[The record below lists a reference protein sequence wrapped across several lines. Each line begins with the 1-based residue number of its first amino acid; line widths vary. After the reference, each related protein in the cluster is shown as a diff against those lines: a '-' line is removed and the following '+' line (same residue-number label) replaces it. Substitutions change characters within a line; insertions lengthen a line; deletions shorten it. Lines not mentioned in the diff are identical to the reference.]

1 MNRYIAL
8 QNIVELG
15 SFSKAAEKMEYSQS
29 ALSQMISSL
38 ETELGLKLL
47 HRNRTG
53 AKLTYEGKE
62 LFPYVEQL
70 IYQYEALQEKNNE
83 IKGLETGIIR
93 MGTISSV
100 SVHWLP
106 SILKEFQEQYP
117 GIQFVLHQGDYTS
130 IQEWIKTGAIDF
142 GFVTADAVTGI
153 ETIELKKGSMMAI
166 LPSGHPL
173 GHYETIP
180 LKEIDQEPFILLEEG
195 HYSEP
200 LEVFKQENIHPDI
213 KYTLHDDYS
222 IMTMV
227 EAGLGISILAELVLH
242 RNNYNLEI
250 RPTDPPIY
258 RSIAVGYKDK
268 ASLSMASRR
277 FLKLLKER
285 ISELP

>member
-15 SFSKAAEKMEYSQS
+15 SFSKAAEKMGYSQS
-29 ALSQMISSL
+29 ALSQMLSSL

-62 LFPYVEQL
+62 LFPFVEQL

-83 IKGLETGIIR
+83 IKGLDTGVIR

-106 SILKEFQEQYP
+106 SVLKEFQEQHP
-117 GIQFVLHQGDYTS
+117 GIQFILHQGDYTS

-142 GFVTADAVTGI
+142 GFVTAEAVTGI
-153 ETIELKKGSMMAI
+153 ETFELKKGAMMAI
-166 LPSGHPL
+166 LPKGHPL
-173 GHYETIP
+173 AQYDVIP
-180 LKEIDQEPFILLEEG
+180 LQQLETEPFILLEEG

-200 LEVFKQENIHPDI
+200 LEIFQAEKIQPQI

-227 EAGLGISILAELVLH
+227 EAGLGISILPELVLH
-242 RNNYNLEI
+242 RNNYALEI

-258 RSIAVGYKDK
+258 RSIAVGYKGK
-268 ASLSMASRR
+268 GSLSMASRR

-285 ISELP
+285 VPDLP

>member
-15 SFSKAAEKMEYSQS
+15 SFSKAAEKMGYSQS
-29 ALSQMISSL
+29 ALSQMLSSL

-62 LFPYVEQL
+62 LFPFVEQL

-83 IKGLETGIIR
+83 IKGLDTGVIR

-106 SILKEFQEQYP
+106 SVLKEFQEQHP
-117 GIQFVLHQGDYTS
+117 GIQFILHQGDYTS

-142 GFVTADAVTGI
+142 GFVTAEAVTGI
-153 ETIELKKGSMMAI
+153 ETFELKKGAMMAI
-166 LPSGHPL
+166 LPKGHPL
-173 GHYETIP
+173 AQYDVIP
-180 LKEIDQEPFILLEEG
+180 LQQLETEPFILLEEG

-200 LEVFKQENIHPDI
+200 LEIFQAEKIQPQI

-227 EAGLGISILAELVLH
+227 EAGLGISILPELVLH
-242 RNNYNLEI
+242 RNNYDLEI

-258 RSIAVGYKDK
+258 RSIAVGYKGNG
-268 ASLSMASRR
+268 SLSMASRR

-285 ISELP
+285 VPDLP

>member
-38 ETELGLKLL
+38 EAELGLKLL

-53 AKLTYEGKE
+53 ARLTYEGKE
-62 LFPYVEQL
+62 LFPFVEQL

-83 IKGLETGIIR
+83 IRGLETGVIR

-130 IQEWIKTGAIDF
+130 IQEWIKNGAIDF

-153 ETIELKKGSMMAI
+153 ETIELKKGAMMAV
-166 LPSGHPL
+166 LPCGHPL
-173 GHYETIP
+173 GQYDVIP
-180 LKEIDQEPFILLEEG
+180 LKEIHQEPFILLEEG

-200 LEVFKQENIHPDI
+200 LEIFKQEDIHPDI

-268 ASLSMASRR
+268 GSLSMASRR

-285 ISELP
+285 ILELP

>member
-38 ETELGLKLL
+38 ETELGIKLL
-47 HRNRTG
+47 NRNRTG
-53 AKLTYEGKE
+53 AKLTHEGIA
-62 LFPYVEQL
+62 LYPYVEQL

-83 IKGLETGIIR
+83 IKGLETGVIR

-106 SILKEFQEQYP
+106 GILKEFQEQYP
-117 GIQFVLHQGDYTS
+117 GVQFILHQGDYTS

-142 GFVTADAVTGI
+142 GFVTPDAVTGI
-153 ETIELKKGSMMAI
+153 EIIELKKGAMMAV
-166 LPSGHPL
+166 LPEGHEL
-173 GHYETIP
+173 AQYDVIP
-180 LKEIDQEPFILLEEG
+180 LKELDGEPFILLEEG

-200 LEVFKQENIHPDI
+200 LELFKAEGISPDI

-227 EAGLGISILAELVLH
+227 EAGLGVSVLAELVLH
-242 RNNYNLEI
+242 RNNYRLEV
-250 RPTDPPIY
+250 RPTEPPIY
-258 RSIAVGYKDK
+258 RTIAIGYKDR

-277 FLKLLKER
+277 FLHLLYEK
-285 ISELP
+285 IDALP

>member
-15 SFSKAAEKMEYSQS
+15 SFSKAAEKMGYSQS
-29 ALSQMISSL
+29 ALSQMLSSL

-62 LFPYVEQL
+62 LFPFVEQL

-83 IKGLETGIIR
+83 IKGLDTGIIR

-106 SILKEFQEQYP
+106 SVLKEFQEQHP

-142 GFVTADAVTGI
+142 GFVTAEAVTGI
-153 ETIELKKGSMMAI
+153 ETFELKKGAMMAI
-166 LPSGHPL
+166 LPKGHPL
-173 GHYETIP
+173 AEYDVIP
-180 LKEIDQEPFILLEEG
+180 LQQLEVEPFILLEEG

-200 LEVFKQENIHPDI
+200 LEIFQAEKIQPQI

-227 EAGLGISILAELVLH
+227 EAGLGISILPELVLH
-242 RNNYNLEI
+242 RNNYALEI

-258 RSIAVGYKDK
+258 RSIAVGYKGK
-268 ASLSMASRR
+268 TSLSMASRR

-285 ISELP
+285 VPDLP